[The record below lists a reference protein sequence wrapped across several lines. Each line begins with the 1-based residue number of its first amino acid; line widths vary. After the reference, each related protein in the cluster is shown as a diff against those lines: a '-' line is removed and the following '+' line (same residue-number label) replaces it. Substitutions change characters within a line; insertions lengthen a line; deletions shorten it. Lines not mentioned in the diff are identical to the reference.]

1 MGCITSGSAAAVT
14 ALATCTVVR
23 YLRTDSVFMAHLP
36 RKPSLQ
42 LLWSTP
48 RPLCGPVP
56 LTPVQGI
63 SLLGILVVTTV
74 RANSLTDRN
83 TQLKALI
90 AEKCQT
96 YPV

>member
-1 MGCITSGSAAAVT
+1 MVFIISDSAAAVT
-14 ALATCTVVR
+14 TLVKCTVVR
-23 YLRTDSVFMAHLP
+23 YSCRDSL
-36 RKPSLQ
+36 SL
-42 LLWSTP
+42 SFT
-48 RPLCGPVP
+48 RAP
-56 LTPVQGI
+56 LTPAAFEPPQTLLRVGSSDTNAGI

-74 RANSLTDRN
+74 RANSLTYRN